1 MAESAKEI
9 IQVNLEDEM
18 RKSYLD
24 YAMSVIVGRALP
36 DARDGLKPVHRRV
49 LFAMNELGAHS
60 NKPYY
65 KSARIVGDVIG
76 KYHPHGDQS
85 VYDTL
90 VRMAQPFSLRYL
102 MVDGQGNFGSVDGD
116 SAAAMRYTEARMSR
130 LAHEMM
136 ADIDKETVDFQP
148 NYDEKEQEPSVMPTR
163 FPSLLVNGS
172 AGIAVGM
179 ATNIPPHNLT
189 ESINACLALID
200 NPQIDVDGLME
211 HIPGPDFPT
220 AGIIN
225 GTTGIVAGYR
235 TGRGRVRMRAKAEI
249 EIQDNGREAIV
260 VTEIP
265 YQVNKARLIEKIAE
279 LVKEKKLEGI
289 SELRDESD
297 KDGMRIYIEVKRGE
311 AADVVLNN
319 LYQQTQMESVFGIN
333 MVALVDGRPQLM
345 NLKQMLE
352 AFVRHRREVVT
363 RRTIFEL
370 RKARARA
377 HILEGLT
384 VALANI
390 DEMIELIKTSAN
402 PNEARERMLAK
413 TWQPGLVGALLGAA
427 GAEASRPE
435 DLPSGVGLV
444 NGGYQLTEVQA
455 TQILEMRLHRL
466 TGLEQERLTEE
477 YKQLL
482 EAIAG
487 LIRILENPDVL
498 LQVIREE
505 LVNIREEYGDARR
518 TEIRHSEEDLD
529 ILDLIAPE
537 DVVVTLSHAGY
548 AKRQPVS
555 AYRAQ
560 RRGGR
565 GRSAAAT
572 KEEDFIDQL
581 WLVNTH
587 DTLLTFTSSGKVFW
601 LPVHQ
606 LPEAGPNARGR
617 PIVNWIPLENGERV
631 QAVLPVR
638 EYAEGRY
645 VFFATRN
652 GMVKKTPLS
661 EFAFQRKIGKIAINL
676 DEGDALVGVALTDG
690 ERDVLLFAS
699 NGKTVRFSERPKDDE
714 ADDAVID
721 EAGADEAAVADDEAA
736 GEEGDDARGARRKSR
751 GGVKPTGRSSRGVRG
766 IRLAKSE
773 YVVSLIVAE
782 PAVGQDEDVEDVD
795 AAADTEV
802 DAEARNGDEAD
813 AYILTATENGYGK
826 RTPLGEYPRKGRGT
840 QGVIGIQTSERNGKL
855 VGAVLL
861 STRDE
866 VLLISDG
873 GTLVRTRASEISRV
887 GRNTQG
893 VTLIRLSKGEK
904 LQAVERLDGS
914 LVEEDVLPGEDGVGE
929 GAADAPPPQE

>member
-1 MAESAKEI
+1 MADLAKEI
-9 IQVNLEDEM
+9 IPVNLEDEM

-36 DARDGLKPVHRRV
+36 DVRDGLKPVHRRV
-49 LFAMNELGAHS
+49 LYAMNELGAHS

-102 MVDGQGNFGSVDGD
+102 LVDGQGNFGSVDGD

-130 LAHEMM
+130 LTHELM

-148 NYDEKEQEPSVMPTR
+148 NYDEKELEPTVMPTR
-163 FPSLLVNGS
+163 FPNLLVNGS

-179 ATNIPPHNLT
+179 ATNIPPHNLS
-189 ESINACLALID
+189 EVIDGLIALIND
-200 NPQIDVDGLME
+200 PAIDVDGLMQY
-211 HIPGPDFPT
+211 IPGPDFPT

-225 GTTGIVAGYR
+225 GTAGIIAGYR
-235 TGRGRVRMRAKAEI
+235 TGRGRVRMRAKADI
-249 EIQDNGREAIV
+249 EVDDRTGREAII

-311 AADVVLNN
+311 SAEVVLNN
-319 LYQQTQMESVFGIN
+319 LYSQTPMESVFGIN
-333 MVALVDGRPQLM
+333 MVALVDGRPQLL

-402 PNEARERMLAK
+402 PQEARERMLAK
-413 TWQPGLVGALLGAA
+413 TWQPGLVGALLSAA
-427 GAEASRPE
+427 GAEASRPD
-435 DLPSGVGLV
+435 DLPKGVGLV
-444 NGGYQLTEVQA
+444 DGAYQLTDVQA

-466 TGLEQERLTEE
+466 TGLEQEKLTEE
-477 YKQLL
+477 YKELL
-482 EAIAG
+482 DVIAG

-498 LQVIREE
+498 LQVIRDE
-505 LVNIREEYGDARR
+505 LLNVKAEFGDARR
-518 TEIRHSEEDLD
+518 SEIRHSEEDLD

-606 LPEAGPNARGR
+606 LPEAGSGARGR
-617 PIVNWIPLENGERV
+617 PIINWIPLEEGEKV

-638 EYAEGRY
+638 AYEEGRY

-652 GMVKKTPLS
+652 GTVKKTPLT
-661 EFAFQRKIGKIAINL
+661 EFAFRLARGKIAISL
-676 DEGDALVGVALTDG
+676 DEGDALIGVALTDG
-690 ERDVLLFAS
+690 GNDVLLFAS
-699 NGKTVRFSERPKDDE
+699 NGKTVRFAEDKVRSMGRT
-714 ADDAVID
+714 
-721 EAGADEAAVADDEAA
+721 AA
-736 GEEGDDARGARRKSR
+736 
-751 GGVKPTGRSSRGVRG
+751 GVRG
-766 IRLAKSE
+766 IRLAE
-773 YVVSLIVAE
+773 GEEVVSLIVSESAGGADEGEDEGAE
-782 PAVGQDEDVEDVD
+782 DAVETAGEDAVAVVD
-795 AAADTEV
+795 TGAD
-802 DAEARNGDEAD
+802 DAGM

-826 RTPLGEYPRKGRGT
+826 RTPLTEYPRKGRGT

-855 VGAVLL
+855 IGAVLL
-861 STRDE
+861 RAGDE

-893 VTLIRLSKGEK
+893 VTLMRLSEGEV
-904 LQAVERLDGS
+904 LQAVERLDAS
-914 LVEEDVLPGEDGVGE
+914 LDEDEEGEVDAAQSGDV
-929 GAADAPPPQE
+929 ATPPPQA

>member
-1 MAESAKEI
+1 MAELAKEI
-9 IQVNLEDEM
+9 IPVNLEDEM
-18 RKSYLD
+18 RRSYLD

-36 DARDGLKPVHRRV
+36 DVRDGLKPVHRRV
-49 LFAMNELGAHS
+49 LYAMNELGAHS

-102 MVDGQGNFGSVDGD
+102 LVDGQGNFGSVDGD

-130 LAHEMM
+130 LSHELM

-148 NYDEKEQEPSVMPTR
+148 NYDEKELEPSVMPTR
-163 FPSLLVNGS
+163 FPNLLVNGS

-179 ATNIPPHNLT
+179 ATNMPPHNMSEVIDAL
-189 ESINACLALID
+189 IALID
-200 NPQIDVDGLME
+200 DPQIDIDGLME

-225 GTTGIVAGYR
+225 GVGGIHLAYR
-235 TGRGRVRMRAKAEI
+235 TGRGRVRIRAKAEVDVA
-249 EIQDNGREAIV
+249 DNGREAIV

-279 LVKEKKLEGI
+279 LVKEKKIEGI

-297 KDGMRIYIEVKRGE
+297 KDGMRIYIEVKRGDSAE
-311 AADVVLNN
+311 VVLNN

-333 MVALVDGRPQLM
+333 MVALVDGRPRLL
-345 NLKQMLE
+345 NLKEILE

-377 HILEGLT
+377 HVLEGLT

-402 PNEARERMLAK
+402 PNEARERMLAR
-413 TWQPGLVGALLGAA
+413 TWEPGLVGTLLEAA

-435 DLPSGVGLV
+435 DLPAGVGLV
-444 NGGYQLTEVQA
+444 GGRYQLTETQA
-455 TQILEMRLHRL
+455 QQILEMRLHRL
-466 TGLEQERLTEE
+466 TGLEQEKLTEE
-477 YKQLL
+477 YRQLL
-482 EAIAG
+482 DTIRG
-487 LIRILENPDVL
+487 LIEILEDPDVL
-498 LQVIREE
+498 LEVIRTELRNVKEE
-505 LVNIREEYGDARR
+505 FGDERR
-518 TEIRHSEEDLD
+518 SEIRASEEDLD

-537 DVVVTLSHAGY
+537 DVVVTLSHSGY
-548 AKRQPVS
+548 AKRQPAS

-565 GRSAAAT
+565 GRNAAAT

-587 DTLLTFTSSGKVFW
+587 DTLLTFTSSGRVFW

-617 PIVNWIPLENGERV
+617 PIINWIPLEEGEQV

-638 EYAEGRY
+638 EYSEDLF

-652 GMVKKTPLS
+652 GTVKKTPLT
-661 EFAFQRKIGKIAINL
+661 EYAYRLQRGKIAINL
-676 DEGDALVGVALTDG
+676 AEGDALVNAELSDG
-690 ERDVLLFAS
+690 HRDIMLFAS
-699 NGKTVRFSERPKDDE
+699 NGKAVRFAGSTVRPM
-714 ADDAVID
+714 
-721 EAGADEAAVADDEAA
+721 
-736 GEEGDDARGARRKSR
+736 
-751 GGVKPTGRSSRGVRG
+751 GRTATGVRG
-766 IRLAKSE
+766 MKLAPGE
-773 YVVSLIVAE
+773 EVVSLIV
-782 PAVGQDEDVEDVD
+782 VD
-795 AAADTEV
+795 
-802 DAEARNGDEAD
+802 GDGD
-813 AYILTATENGYGK
+813 ILTASERGYGK
-826 RTPLGEYPRKGRGT
+826 RTPESEYPRKGRGT
-840 QGVIGIQTSERNGKL
+840 QGVIALQTTERNGKL
-855 VGAVLL
+855 VGAIQL
-861 STRDE
+861 SDSHE

-873 GTLVRTRASEISRV
+873 GTLVRTRASEISQV

-893 VTLIRLSKGEK
+893 VTLIRLAADES
-904 LQAVERLDGS
+904 LQAIERVDASLD
-914 LVEEDVLPGEDGVGE
+914 EEDGEDAATDAEGE
-929 GAADAPPPQE
+929 TQAPPPAG

>member
-1 MAESAKEI
+1 MTELAKEI
-9 IQVNLEDEM
+9 IPVNLEDEM
-18 RKSYLD
+18 RRSYLD

-36 DARDGLKPVHRRV
+36 DVRDGLKPVHRRV

-102 MVDGQGNFGSVDGD
+102 LVDGQGNFGSVDGD
-116 SAAAMRYTEARMSR
+116 NAAAMRYTEARMAR
-130 LAHEMM
+130 LTHELM
-136 ADIDKETVDFQP
+136 ADIDKDTVDFQP
-148 NYDEKEQEPSVMPTR
+148 NYDEKEQEPTVMPSR
-163 FPSLLVNGS
+163 FPNLLVNGS

-179 ATNIPPHNLT
+179 ATNIPPHNLSEVIDAT
-189 ESINACLALID
+189 VALLDDPEID
-200 NPQIDVDGLME
+200 IEGLMQ

-225 GTTGIVAGYR
+225 GVGGIHVAYR
-235 TGRGRVRMRAKAEI
+235 TGRGRVRMRARAEV
-249 EIQDNGREAIV
+249 EVADNGREAIV

-311 AADVVLNN
+311 SAEVVLNN
-319 LYQQTQMESVFGIN
+319 LYAQTPMESVFGIN
-333 MVALVDGRPQLM
+333 MVALVDGRPQLL
-345 NLKQMLE
+345 NLKQILE

-402 PNEARERMLAK
+402 PNEARERLLARR
-413 TWQPGLVGALLGAA
+413 WNAGLVASLLAAA
-427 GAEASRPE
+427 GSDASKPE
-435 DLPSGVGLV
+435 DLPQGVGLLDD
-444 NGGYQLTEVQA
+444 GYQLTEVQA
-455 TQILEMRLHRL
+455 KEILEMRLHRL
-466 TGLEQERLTEE
+466 TGLEQDKLTDE
-477 YKQLL
+477 YRTLL
-482 EAIAG
+482 ETIRG
-487 LIRILENPDVL
+487 LIEILENPDRL
-498 LQVIREE
+498 REVIRDE
-505 LVNIREEYGDARR
+505 LKDIKDEYGDARR
-518 TEIRHSEEDLD
+518 SEIRASEEDLD

-548 AKRQPVS
+548 VKRQPVT

-560 RRGGR
+560 KRGGR
-565 GRSAAAT
+565 GRNAAAT
-572 KEEDFIDQL
+572 KNEDFIDQL

-587 DTLLTFTSSGKVFW
+587 DTLLTFTSSGRVFW

-606 LPEAGPNARGR
+606 LPDAGPNARGR
-617 PIVNWIPLENGERV
+617 PIVNWLALEPGEKI
-631 QAVLPVR
+631 QAVVPVHQYD
-638 EYAEGRY
+638 EQHY
-645 VFFATRN
+645 VFFATRS
-652 GMVKKTPLS
+652 GTVKKTPLT
-661 EFAFQRKIGKIAINL
+661 EFAYRLARGKIAINL
-676 DEGDALVGVALTDG
+676 DEGDALIGASLTDG
-690 ERDVLLFAS
+690 TRDILLFAS
-699 NGKTVRFSERPKDDE
+699 NGRVARFSEAHVRPM
-714 ADDAVID
+714 
-721 EAGADEAAVADDEAA
+721 
-736 GEEGDDARGARRKSR
+736 
-751 GGVKPTGRSSRGVRG
+751 GRTATGVRG
-766 IRLAKSE
+766 MRLQDGE
-773 YVVSLIVAE
+773 TVVSLIVAE
-782 PAVGQDEDVEDVD
+782 AAGEVPDEEALADANGVEISDQDAD
-795 AAADTEV
+795 ASQEAG
-802 DAEARNGDEAD
+802 DAEAVVTMQDDGSTF
-813 AYILTATENGYGK
+813 YILTATENGYGK
-826 RTPLGEYPRKGRGT
+826 RTPLADHPRKGRGT
-840 QGVIGIQTSERNGKL
+840 QGVIGIQTTARNGRL

-861 STRDE
+861 RSADE

-873 GTLVRTRASEISRV
+873 GTLVRTRAAEISQV

-893 VTLIRLSKGEK
+893 VTLMRLSEGES
-904 LQAVERLDGS
+904 LQALERLDGS
-914 LVEEDVLPGEDGVGE
+914 LVEDENVDPASSPIMPVDVPADMRADMPVDV
-929 GAADAPPPQE
+929 ATDAPQPDANA

>member
-1 MAESAKEI
+1 MTDLAKEI
-9 IQVNLEDEM
+9 IPVNLEDEM
-18 RKSYLD
+18 RRSYLD

-36 DARDGLKPVHRRV
+36 DVRDGLKPVHRRV

-102 MVDGQGNFGSVDGD
+102 LVDGQGNFGSVDGD
-116 SAAAMRYTEARMSR
+116 NAAAMRYTEARMAK
-130 LAHEMM
+130 LTHELM
-136 ADIDKETVDFQP
+136 ADIDKDTVDFQP
-148 NYDEKEQEPSVMPTR
+148 NYDEKELEPTVMPTR
-163 FPSLLVNGS
+163 FPNLLVNGS

-189 ESINACLALID
+189 EVIDGLIALIN
-200 NPQIDVDGLME
+200 NPEMDVDELMQY
-211 HIPGPDFPT
+211 IPGPDFPT

-225 GTTGIVAGYR
+225 GTSGIVAGYR
-235 TGRGRVRMRAKAEI
+235 TGRGRVRMRAKADI
-249 EIQDNGREAIV
+249 EVNDDNGRESII

-297 KDGMRIYIEVKRGE
+297 KDGMRIYIEVKRGDSAE
-311 AADVVLNN
+311 VVLNN

-333 MVALVDGRPQLM
+333 MVALVDGRPQLL
-345 NLKQMLE
+345 NLKQILE

-402 PNEARERMLAK
+402 PNEARERLLAK
-413 TWQPGLVGALLGAA
+413 TWDAGLVASLLAAA
-427 GAEASRPE
+427 GSDASKPE
-435 DLPSGVGLV
+435 DLPAGVGLID
-444 NGGYQLTEVQA
+444 GPDGQRYYQLTEIQA
-455 TQILEMRLHRL
+455 KEILEMRLHRL
-466 TGLEQERLTEE
+466 TGLEQDRLTEE
-477 YKQLL
+477 YKNLL
-482 EAIAG
+482 GVIRG
-487 LIRILENPDVL
+487 LIEILENPDRL
-498 LQVIREE
+498 REVIRDE
-505 LVNIREEYGDARR
+505 LREVKEAFGDERR
-518 TEIRHSEEDLD
+518 SEIRASEEDLD

-537 DVVVTLSHAGY
+537 DVVVTLSHSGY
-548 AKRQPVS
+548 AKRQPVT

-560 RRGGR
+560 KRGGR
-565 GRSAAAT
+565 GRNAAAT
-572 KEEDFIDQL
+572 KDEDFIDQL

-587 DTLLTFTSSGKVFW
+587 DTLLTFTSSGRVFW
-601 LPVHQ
+601 LSVHQ
-606 LPEAGPNARGR
+606 LPDAGPNARGR
-617 PIVNWIPLENGERV
+617 PIINWLALEPGEQV

-638 EYAEGRY
+638 SYDDEHF

-652 GMVKKTPLS
+652 GTVKKTPLT
-661 EFAFQRKIGKIAINL
+661 EFAYRLARGKIAINL
-676 DEGDALVGVALTDG
+676 DEGDALIGVALTDG
-690 ERDVLLFAS
+690 HRDIMLFAS
-699 NGKTVRFSERPKDDE
+699 NGKTVRF
-714 ADDAVID
+714 
-721 EAGADEAAVADDEAA
+721 DEAAVRAVGRTATGVRGMKLAA
-736 GEEGDDARGARRKSR
+736 GEK
-751 GGVKPTGRSSRGVRG
+751 
-766 IRLAKSE
+766 
-773 YVVSLIVAE
+773 VVSLIVAE
-782 PAVGQDEDVEDVD
+782 SAGDQPEVEDDAADDVVETAGEDVVIETPVSIDD
-795 AAADTEV
+795 ASV
-802 DAEARNGDEAD
+802 

-826 RTPLGEYPRKGRGT
+826 RTPLADYPRKGRGT
-840 QGVIGIQTSERNGKL
+840 QGVIGIQTTARNGKL
-855 VGAVLL
+855 VAAVLL
-861 STRDE
+861 SSRDE

-873 GTLVRTRASEISRV
+873 GTLVRTRAAEISQV

-893 VTLIRLSKGEK
+893 VTLMRLAQDET
-904 LQAVERLDGS
+904 LQALERLDAS
-914 LVEEDVLPGEDGVGE
+914 LDEDESEVPVI
-929 GAADAPPPQE
+929 GAVTPDDTEPTPAPEA